1 MSHGSILR
9 AGGALCPR
17 TDPRDRAFAAFL
29 VAFVLAVTGA
39 GCRGGLVRQFEYE
52 EDIFLSLDGSATV
65 YVNASIPALVALRG
79 LDLDLNPNARLDRAR
94 IRSLYLSPTT
104 RVGRVSAWRRQ
115 GRRFISVRVDV
126 ADIRQFSRAAPFA
139 WSTYRLDHV
148 GDSFVYRQVVD
159 GSANTPIG
167 DVGWRGQE
175 LVAFRLHLP
184 SKIDFHNAQD
194 FRRGNILVWEQS
206 LKDRLAGVPLAMD
219 VRMEQTSILYRTL
232 WLFLVSMLAA
242 LAVVAALIWWVI
254 RRAPAPPA
262 TTGTGAAG
270 MRGQRPGTG
279 E

>member
-9 AGGALCPR
+9 AGGTLRPR
-17 TDPRDRAFAAFL
+17 TEARDRAFAAVL
-29 VAFVLAVTGA
+29 VAFVLATTGA

-126 ADIRQFSRAAPFA
+126 ADIRQLSRAVPFA

-232 WLFLVSMLAA
+232 WLFVVSMLAA

-254 RRAPAPPA
+254 SRAPAPPA
-262 TTGTGAAG
+262 RMGTGAAG
-270 MRGQRPGTG
+270 IRGHRPRTR